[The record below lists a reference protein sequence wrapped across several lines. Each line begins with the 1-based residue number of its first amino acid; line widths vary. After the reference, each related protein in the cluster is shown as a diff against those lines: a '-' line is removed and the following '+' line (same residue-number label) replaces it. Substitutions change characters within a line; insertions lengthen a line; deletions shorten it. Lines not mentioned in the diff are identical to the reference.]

1 MLFTSIADVPDSTL
15 ETDCCVIGAGP
26 AGISCATEL
35 ANRGKAV
42 VLLEGGG
49 LSAPDSRA
57 LDLYRG
63 VVSGSRKYPLAP
75 SRLRYFGGTSG
86 HWGGWCRPL
95 DPIDFSPKPHIPHSG
110 WPIDRSILAPW
121 YQDAH
126 RWLQID
132 NPDYFDKEFPE
143 FFDDLLPAQHGVVT
157 KYFRFSPPTRFG
169 ETYLSTVKEQP
180 RLNCVLNATAVKFA
194 CASDGSVTSVTSRS
208 LDGNELTVRAQQFVV
223 AMGGIEN
230 ARFLLSC
237 ADQNESLPWRDLDWL
252 GRGFMD
258 HAGWSVGQ
266 VLARTNLRYQAFGKR
281 PDRVMPVLAIDEE
294 ILKSEKI
301 INCCLMLRPV
311 PKIAGIDSDYAL
323 NPWVT
328 ELTDQDEIAG
338 YRASMIW
345 EPSPCRTSRITLSD
359 ERDELGVRRLN
370 LHWDFNPSD
379 FKMLDASISH
389 LNRYLH
395 LTHSGRL
402 KLEKPVNKKT
412 MAARI
417 GNGWHHMGTTRMS
430 ASAESGVV
438 DENCRIHRS
447 PNVYVAGSSVFPSV
461 GFSNPTLTITALS
474 CRLAAHIVGSK
485 GST

>member
-1 MLFTSIADVPDSTL
+1 MLYASIADVAASTL
-15 ETDCCVIGAGP
+15 ETNCCVIGAGP
-26 AGISCATEL
+26 AGITCALEL
-35 ANRGKAV
+35 AKRGKSV

-49 LSAPDSRA
+49 LTPPDDQA

-63 VVSGSRKYPLAP
+63 LVSGTRKYPLQP

-95 DPIDFSPKPHIPHSG
+95 DPIDFMAKAHIPHSG
-110 WPIDRSILAPW
+110 WPIRHETLLPW
-121 YQDAH
+121 YADAH

-132 NPDYFDKEFPE
+132 KPEYYEGVAPDFASQ
-143 FFDDLLPAQHGVVT
+143 LLPSEYGVTT

-169 ETYLSTVKEQP
+169 EVYLHDVSEQSQ
-180 RLNCVLNATAVKFA
+180 LHCVLNATAVQLS
-194 CASDGSVTSVTSRS
+194 CASDGRATSLTARS
-208 LDGNELTVRAQQFVV
+208 LDGEELTVRAEQFVV

-230 ARFLLSC
+230 ARFLLAC
-237 ADQNESLPWRDLDWL
+237 ADENKSIPWQTADWL

-258 HAGWSVGQ
+258 HAGWQVGQ
-266 VLARTNLRYQAFGKR
+266 VLARADLRYQQFGAQ
-281 PDRVMPVLAIDEE
+281 PDLVMPVLAIEE
-294 ILKSEKI
+294 ELLATEGL

-311 PKIAGIDSDYAL
+311 PKITGIDSAYAL

-328 ELTDQDEIAG
+328 KQQSEDQIGG
-338 YRASMIW
+338 YRASIIW

-359 ERDELGVRRLN
+359 RRDSLGVRRLN
-370 LHWDFNPSD
+370 LHWDFNAND

-402 KLEKPVNKKT
+402 KLEKPVNQKT
-412 MAARI
+412 MTARI

-430 ASAESGVV
+430 ANTETGVV
-438 DENCRIHRS
+438 DEHCRIHQS

-461 GFSNPTLTITALS
+461 GFSNPTLTITALA
-474 CRLAAHIVGSK
+474 CRLAAHLAGDEDTV
-485 GST
+485 

>member
-1 MLFTSIADVPDSTL
+1 MLFRSIADVPDSTL

-26 AGISCATEL
+26 AGISCAIEL
-35 ANRGKAV
+35 AKLGKAV

-49 LSAPDSRA
+49 LSPPDDEA

-63 VVSGSRKYPLAP
+63 FVKGPRHYPLLP

-95 DPIDFSPKPHIPHSG
+95 DPIDFATKAHIPHSG
-110 WPIDRSILAPW
+110 WPIDHATLSPW
-121 YQDAH
+121 YGAAH
-126 RWLQID
+126 RWLQIENANYYD
-132 NPDYFDKEFPE
+132 EAPPDFVEH
-143 FFDDLLPAQHGVVT
+143 LLPPQHGFTT

-169 ETYLSTVKEQP
+169 STYLTSVAEQAA
-180 RLNCVLNATAVKFA
+180 LNCVLNATAIKLT
-194 CASDGSVTSVTSRS
+194 CASDGTTTSVKAKS
-208 LDGNELTVRAQQFVV
+208 LDGHELNVRATHFVV

-230 ARFLLSC
+230 ARFLMSC
-237 ADQNESLPWRDLDWL
+237 ADQDDSIPWQEVDWL

-258 HAGWSVGQ
+258 HPGWSVGQ
-266 VLARTNLRYQAFGKR
+266 ILARADLRYRRFGKQ
-281 PDRVMPVLAIDEE
+281 PDSVMPVLTIDEAV
-294 ILKSEKI
+294 LKRERL
-301 INCCLMLRPV
+301 INCCVMLLPV
-311 PKIAGIDSDYAL
+311 PKISGIDNKYAL

-328 ELTDQDEIAG
+328 KKGKQADVGG
-338 YRASMIW
+338 YVASMIW
-345 EPSPCRTSRITLSD
+345 EPSPCRTSRVTLSNQ
-359 ERDELGVRRLN
+359 RDGLGVRRLN

-379 FKMLDASISH
+379 FEMLDASISH

-395 LTHSGRL
+395 LTHTGRL

-412 MAARI
+412 TAARI

-430 ASAESGVV
+430 AEPATGVV
-438 DENCRIHRS
+438 DEHCKIHQS

-474 CRLAAHIVGSK
+474 CRLAAHIAG
-485 GST
+485 GNGTT